1 MPRWGMVIDL
11 RKCIGCRA
19 CVLGC
24 KDANKNTW
32 RRVNDCGI
40 TDYPERRRLFLHL
53 SCMHCDTPPCL
64 SVCPTA
70 ATYQRLDGIVDIDHE
85 RCVGCGYCIVACPY
99 RARAIYDEEHDFDVN
114 EMSRMLGVKYAG
126 TDLGGVCTKCN
137 FCKDRIDAGLACG
150 LRPGVDPEASPVCMN
165 SCSAHAIYFGNL
177 DDEDDMVSRLLRD
190 NKSSRLQEEL
200 GTGPAVYFISE

>member
-24 KDANKNTW
+24 KAANNNTW

-53 SCMHCDTPPCL
+53 SCMHCSTPSCL
-64 SVCPTA
+64 SVCPTG
-70 ATYQRLDGIVDIDHE
+70 ATYQRPDGIVDIDHK

-99 RARAIYDEEHDFDVN
+99 HARTIYDEEHDFDVN
-114 EMSRMLGVKYAG
+114 EMSRRLGVRYAG

-137 FCKDRIDAGLACG
+137 FCNERIDEGLARG

-177 DDEDDMVSRLLRD
+177 DDEDDVVSRLIRG
-190 NKSSRLQEEL
+190 NKTSRLQEEL
-200 GTGPAVYFISE
+200 GTGPSVYFISG